1 MKVLYTYLK
10 GQVFTL
16 DVTEQMSSSGT
27 YRHRRTRR
35 VQLSPTTQMDV
46 TNWTEQ
52 MDNVVTAALK
62 FHVEKLRELARSREP
77 TCVLCH
83 RKPTPEAQGDSDDE
97 GVEGV
102 DSEEVASR
110 LKILYCRYCYLMQ
123 CNKCCTFKAPD
134 RYDYVGTCKGCSRD
148 LEEFGDWSTK

>member
-1 MKVLYTYLK
+1 MVERLK

-16 DVTEQMSSSGT
+16 DV
-27 YRHRRTRR
+27 
-35 VQLSPTTQMDV
+35 
-46 TNWTEQ
+46 TEQ

-83 RKPTPEAQGDSDDE
+83 RKPTSEAQGDSDDE
-97 GVEGV
+97 CV
-102 DSEEVASR
+102 DSDEVASR

-148 LEEFGDWSTK
+148 LEEFGDWRY